1 VSREHPELGPFR
13 ERIMMTIPAPTRRL
27 PGRQPN
33 EEWFY
38 GQGFGPTGFVKIAV
52 HYDGRVGA
60 IRTVFPRRRFP

>member
-1 VSREHPELGPFR
+1 
-13 ERIMMTIPAPTRRL
+13 MMTIPAPTRRL